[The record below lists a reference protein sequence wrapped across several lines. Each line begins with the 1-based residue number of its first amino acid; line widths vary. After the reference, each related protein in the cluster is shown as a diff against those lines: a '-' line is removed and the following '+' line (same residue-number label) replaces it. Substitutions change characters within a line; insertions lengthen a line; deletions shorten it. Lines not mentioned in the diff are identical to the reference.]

1 MSTYENP
8 ADPVLDTRATTW
20 SNMGKEISEIVTKT
34 LSKRSEVKY
43 AALKAQQKADREY
56 GERVLKAKQ
65 EGFGKLNEV
74 NATAGERNLYMGVID
89 AMTTSTEAFRTAKTK
104 EERSQASAEMQRYNY
119 QMAQILDFAKSK
131 VPFRDKFL
139 NNNDPTD
146 RNGEGQWAIEG
157 IEKYGDWIN
166 YGQNWAANT
175 VPHNLSINEAG
186 ELMLNI
192 ANPDNIEEYKSFS
205 AVDFLGTEP
214 NRIPKVSEQIQK
226 RLKERGVLN
235 AKLPGKLSDEYNEMS
250 EDTRDAIIIEQI
262 LEPYAESIQSDT
274 DATQAIWLNLL
285 GGEEPLEYA
294 TPEEGRFMIQGSTL
308 SQESFTE
315 FNKRLLDYSKQFVP
329 SSHPIPMPDPEE
341 TDATPNELAA
351 QYYKTYKEDLARAW
365 SANVNGEDA
374 VFDEEKNIMY
384 TYPETE
390 VIDDETG
397 EISKRKNKTAISYDF
412 SKPGKYVDFINK
424 LMLNS
429 INLKG
434 TSQNV
439 QAIRSLIQ
447 QMAAQDE
454 KDLYAQDQIMYPTTR
469 DPGPAGLYKGQ
480 KFN

>member
-1 MSTYENP
+1 
-8 ADPVLDTRATTW
+8 
-20 SNMGKEISEIVTKT
+20 
-34 LSKRSEVKY
+34 
-43 AALKAQQKADREY
+43 
-56 GERVLKAKQ
+56 
-65 EGFGKLNEV
+65 
-74 NATAGERNLYMGVID
+74 MGVID

-104 EERSQASAEMQRYNY
+104 EERSKASAEMQRYNS
-119 QMAQILDFAKSK
+119 QMAQILDFAKSQETFK
-131 VPFRDKFL
+131 DNFL
-139 NNNDPTD
+139 DNNDPTD
-146 RNGEGQWAIEG
+146 RNGEGQWAIQG
-157 IEKYGDWIN
+157 IEEYGDWIN
-166 YGQNWAANT
+166 YGQNWAADT
-175 VPHNLSINEAG
+175 VPHNLTVNEAG
-186 ELMLNI
+186 ILMLNI
-192 ANPDNIEEYKSFS
+192 ANPENPEEYKSFPALEFIS
-205 AVDFLGTEP
+205 TEP
-214 NRIPKVSEQIQK
+214 PRIPKVSEQIQK

-235 AKLPGKLSDEYNEMS
+235 AKLPGKLSDEYNKMS

-262 LEPYAESIQSDT
+262 LEPYVESIQSDT

-308 SQESFTE
+308 SQKSFTE

-329 SSHPIPMPDPEE
+329 PSHAIPLPDPEE
-341 TDATPNELAA
+341 TDATPNELAT

-384 TYPETE
+384 TYPEIE

-454 KDLYAQDQIMYPTTR
+454 KDLYAPDKAPTSA
-469 DPGPAGLYKGQ
+469 DFSVLYKGE